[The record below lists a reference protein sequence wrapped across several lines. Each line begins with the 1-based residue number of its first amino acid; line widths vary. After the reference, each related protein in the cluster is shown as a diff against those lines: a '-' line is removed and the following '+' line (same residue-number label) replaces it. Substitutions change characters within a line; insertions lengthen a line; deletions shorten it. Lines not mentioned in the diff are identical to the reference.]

1 MGSLPESRSV
11 QAMRSR
17 IVAIA
22 RALLGVPDYE
32 RYLAHHDS
40 HHPESLPLSRAE
52 FFALRQSAR
61 FGRGAS
67 RCC

>member
-1 MGSLPESRSV
+1 MPSRPESWPV
-11 QAMRSR
+11 QAMRWR

-22 RALLGVPDYE
+22 RALMGAPDYE
-32 RYLAHHDS
+32 RYLVHHTS
-40 HHPESLPLSRAE
+40 HHADSPLLSRAE
-52 FFALRQSAR
+52 FFAQRQSAR